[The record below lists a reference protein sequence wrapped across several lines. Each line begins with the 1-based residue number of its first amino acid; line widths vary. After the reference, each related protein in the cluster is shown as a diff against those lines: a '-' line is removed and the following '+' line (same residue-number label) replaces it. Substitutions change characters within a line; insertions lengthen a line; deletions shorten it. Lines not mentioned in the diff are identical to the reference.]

1 MTEYEFS
8 AELVFWG
15 DALDS
20 KRLAD
25 DLHLTVTQSR
35 VKGEPLR
42 RPDGTDSG
50 SVAKTGM
57 LSCECSSQDA
67 SLRRDPEG
75 QLRVALGALK
85 RLAGPL
91 RKTYGVADAELQ
103 INVYYRDKTG
113 GDPDFMFPSEL
124 LDLLVQHRIELRITV
139 LP

>member
-20 KRLAD
+20 KRLAN
-25 DLHLTVTQSR
+25 DLSLTISQSR
-35 VKGEPLR
+35 AKGEPLK

-57 LSCECSSQDA
+57 LSCDCGSRDSS
-67 SLRRDPEG
+67 LKRDPEG
-75 QLRVALGALK
+75 QLRAALGALR

-91 RKTYGVADAELQ
+91 GNTYGVADAELQ
-103 INVYYRDKTG
+103 INVYYREKTS
-113 GDPDFMFPSEL
+113 GDPDFMFPPEL
-124 LDLLVQHRIELRITV
+124 LDLLVQYRIELRLTV